1 MSSLRDLVAG
11 SDMCTPS
18 DGAGPSNALGGLVNT
33 LLGGAGKAQEQLREL
48 PGMGPGG
55 AGPSSFVPTIHTPS
69 ELAMAGPGGLQIP
82 GLGPPR
88 MDNAAAESF
97 LQGIHGPSY
106 TPVAG
111 VSAAP
116 PAEWDAIFHGKE
128 PRPVVPVPLMPPP
141 AAPPLAE
148 LMPRGPPPMLAPHFQ
163 AFVRS
168 ALAPGAAASAAGPL
182 PPELAAQ
189 LSVADKVRIRDRSTI
204 MARHLYADQGDK
216 FADMQVDHLLAS
228 LRIDP
233 RELPAQ
239 LNHVHHADWH
249 DAWRAAAGAP
259 PPSVAAELAAAGGAA
274 AQLPGGPAPWD
285 AIWEQRHGPA
295 AGPGGPATLMRPPST
310 GWATEFAAAQ
320 APQQPAP
327 ASWATEFAASAAVP
341 AAAETTASTW
351 AADFKQE
358 QDQSATT
365 ATDQQ
370 QGQQVTRGS
379 AGDTRATSAALA
391 AVLSQASDPKMR
403 NSKFLQFV
411 SKMSKG
417 ELILEDN
424 KVVERRPEAASWA
437 AEFAGQQQG
446 TAAAPSQWAA
456 EFAGQRPGVAG
467 PAPSSAAIGRGGE
480 WVEEFSRGVSDL
492 RLDEGLDAS
501 TAAQLEAAWRDG
513 EASSWAQ
520 EFNKGDEQQF
530 EEWERMYGHGA
541 VEDSVLGGGLTAAM
555 GPGAAP
561 GEYVFSENNPFL
573 GDLDAQQKGK
583 DLFRRGILSE
593 AALALEAEVRAHPE
607 NAEAWRLL
615 GTVHAEND
623 DDRQAIAAMM
633 RAHTAD
639 PRDPE
644 VLLALG
650 VSHTN
655 ELSQWEAVKHLRS
668 WLAAQPPYS
677 ALDAAAGEAPDTSQ
691 RLTHVIRLFESAAS
705 QAPSDPELHVA
716 LGVLHHL
723 GRQYGAA
730 VAAFHR
736 ALELRPSDYSLWNKL
751 GATLANNGRSGEALA
766 AYQKALDLK
775 PNYMRAW
782 TNMGISY
789 SNLGEYIRSAA
800 FYVRALGLNAAAD
813 HVWGYLR
820 TALACSGKLELLAAV
835 DSKDLAT
842 LQAALPLE

>member
-1 MSSLRDLVAG
+1 G
-11 SDMCTPS
+11 
-18 DGAGPSNALGGLVNT
+18 
-33 LLGGAGKAQEQLREL
+33 
-48 PGMGPGG
+48 
-55 AGPSSFVPTIHTPS
+55 
-69 ELAMAGPGGLQIP
+69 
-82 GLGPPR
+82 
-88 MDNAAAESF
+88 
-97 LQGIHGPSY
+97 
-106 TPVAG
+106 
-111 VSAAP
+111 
-116 PAEWDAIFHGKE
+116 
-128 PRPVVPVPLMPPP
+128 
-141 AAPPLAE
+141 
-148 LMPRGPPPMLAPHFQ
+148 
-163 AFVRS
+163 
-168 ALAPGAAASAAGPL
+168 
-182 PPELAAQ
+182 
-189 LSVADKVRIRDRSTI
+189 
-204 MARHLYADQGDK
+204 
-216 FADMQVDHLLAS
+216 
-228 LRIDP
+228 
-233 RELPAQ
+233 
-239 LNHVHHADWH
+239 
-249 DAWRAAAGAP
+249 P
-259 PPSVAAELAAAGGAA
+259 PPSVAADLAAAGGAA
-274 AQLPGGPAPWD
+274 AQLPGGPESWD
-285 AIWEQRHGPA
+285 AIWEHRHGPA
-295 AGPGGPATLMRPPST
+295 AGPGGPAALMRPPST

-320 APQQPAP
+320 APQPPA
-327 ASWATEFAASAAVP
+327 ASWAAEFAASAP
-341 AAAETTASTW
+341 AHPVMETTASTW

-358 QDQSATT
+358 QDQAAATTT

-379 AGDTRATSAALA
+379 ADTRSTSAALA

-437 AEFAGQQQG
+437 AEFGQQQQQQQQQQG
-446 TAAAPSQWAA
+446 NAGPSQWAA
-456 EFAGQRPGVAG
+456 EFAGQHREVAG
-467 PAPSSAAIGRGGE
+467 PGPSSAAIGRGGE
-480 WVEEFSRGVSDL
+480 WVEEFARGVSDL
-492 RLDEGLDAS
+492 RLDEGLDAA

-513 EASSWAQ
+513 EASSWVH

-530 EEWERMYGHGA
+530 EEWERIYGHGA
-541 VEDSVLGGGLTAAM
+541 VDSLLGGGVAAGM
-555 GPGAAP
+555 GPGAAT
-561 GEYVFSENNPFL
+561 GEYVFSEQNPFL
-573 GDLDAQQKGK
+573 GDPDALQKGK

-633 RAHTAD
+633 RAHAAD

-655 ELSQWEAVKHLRS
+655 ELSQWEAVRHLRS

-691 RLTHVIRLFESAAS
+691 RLTHVIRLFESAAAL
-705 QAPSDPELHVA
+705 APSDPELHVA

-723 GRQYGAA
+723 GRQYDAA

-751 GATLANNGRSGEALA
+751 GATLANNGRSAEALA

-789 SNLGEYIRSAA
+789 SNLGDYDRSAA
-800 FYVRALGLNAAAD
+800 FYVRALSLNAAAE

-820 TALACSGKLELLAAV
+820 TALACSGKLELMVAIDNKNLAA
-835 DSKDLAT
+835 
-842 LQAALPLE
+842 LQEALPLE